1 MTLKDWLERNS
12 LTHEE
17 FADMCG
23 CTRAAVTR
31 WVSGSRLPHPKWLK
45 VIHRKTK
52 GQVTMFR
59 QGQNDRER
67 AFINLYLRGFTTTAA
82 AKRLRIHR
90 NTLTKFFYADANTPP
105 DIVSRIYKLAGLE

>member
-1 MTLKDWLERNS
+1 MTLQDWLDQNR

-31 WVSGSRLPHPKWLK
+31 WASGSRVPSPKWLK
-45 VIHRKTK
+45 VIHYKTQ
-52 GQVTMFR
+52 GQVNVFK
-59 QGQNDRER
+59 QGQNDRDR
-67 AFINLYLRGFTTTAA
+67 AYISLYMRGFTLSAA

-90 NTLTKFFYADANTPP
+90 NTLARFFTGRAETPP
-105 DIVSRIYKLAGLE
+105 EIVSRIYKLAGLE

>member
-1 MTLKDWLERNS
+1 MTLNEWLERNC

-23 CTRAAVTR
+23 CTRSAVTR
-31 WVSGSRLPHPKWLK
+31 WVLGARLPHPKWLK

-67 AFINLYLRGFTTTAA
+67 AYILLYTRGFTVEAA

-90 NTLTKFFYADANTPP
+90 NTLAKFFRGQAQTPP
-105 DIVSRIYKLAGLE
+105 EIVSRIYKLAGLE